1 MGVVTAVPLS
11 EYEILSVDITKIG
24 ETKRMKRSPK
34 QSTLER
40 AVGAYERHRPAYVPS
55 MLCEIFNR
63 DYILI
68 THVATGLFHLDAVT
82 LFKMHVQY

>member
-1 MGVVTAVPLS
+1 MSTPSDKCTNYLQRYMGVATAVPLS

-40 AVGAYERHRPAYVPS
+40 AVGVYARMTEDRQKYFHPS
-55 MLCEIFNR
+55 LLGMH
-63 DYILI
+63 IL
-68 THVATGLFHLDAVT
+68 
-82 LFKMHVQY
+82 

>member
-40 AVGAYERHRPAYVPS
+40 AVGAYV
-55 MLCEIFNR
+55 
-63 DYILI
+63 
-68 THVATGLFHLDAVT
+68 
-82 LFKMHVQY
+82 

>member
-40 AVGAYERHRPAYVPS
+40 AVGAYVRMR
-55 MLCEIFNR
+55 I
-63 DYILI
+63 D
-68 THVATGLFHLDAVT
+68 TGLHMCHRCCVKSFTAII
-82 LFKMHVQY
+82 Y